1 MAYHKRPKVIYIDDE
16 EHVWCSHEKEY
27 VIYNQFETNEYGEYK
42 QFCMRCSDEIYEN
55 RNINYSKGA
64 QDRNE
69 YVEEQS
75 KIMLSNLG
83 YDPNSEFTIHQQF
96 LIKHNL
102 I

>member
-1 MAYHKRPKVIYIDDE
+1 MGAKKNKIIYIDDE
-16 EHVWCSHEKEY
+16 EYVWCSHEKEY
-27 VIYNQFETNEYGEYK
+27 VLYSEFETNDAGGYK
-42 QFCMRCSDEIYEN
+42 QFCMKCSDEIYEG

-69 YVEEQS
+69 YVEEQA

-83 YDPNSEFTIHQQF
+83 YDPNSEFSIHEQF
-96 LIKHNL
+96 LIKHKL

>member
-1 MAYHKRPKVIYIDDE
+1 MGAKKNKIVYIDDE
-16 EHVWCSHEKEY
+16 EYVWCSHEKDY
-27 VIYNQFETNEYGEYK
+27 VIYNEFETNDYGEYK

-55 RNINYSKGA
+55 RNINYSKRA
-64 QDRNE
+64 QDIND

-96 LIKHNL
+96 LMKHKL